1 MLLLVTL
8 GLVLVTPS
16 FDLQDDATIGL
27 AWAILSGLT
36 FALFTLINRR
46 AAARIPAQ
54 QVACWE
60 NLFVVV
66 LTLPFAYPAITQLGA
81 LDWVWMAMLGILCT
95 ALSIGRASC
104 RERVCQYVLIRVV
117 DVLLKKKQ

>member
-1 MLLLVTL
+1 MRISDWMSDVF
-8 GLVLVTPS
+8 S
-16 FDLQDDATIGL
+16 SDL
-27 AWAILSGLT
+27 WAILSGLT

-95 ALSIGRASC
+95 ALSHYLLVSSLMVLKARSAGLVIALDPVYAIFFAALLVAS
-104 RERVCQYVLIRVV
+104 
-117 DVLLKKKQ
+117 